1 MSKYCQRDPKN
12 IPLAC
17 VENEFQNDLM
27 VWDIGFQDKIVYL
40 VVGSAAVYL
49 SFPLVS
55 SIKSLFSKTQRTE
68 TSFGCYEAACSA
80 CEVKIDKNQKA
91 LSKRKH

>member
-1 MSKYCQRDPKN
+1 
-12 IPLAC
+12 
-17 VENEFQNDLM
+17 M

-40 VVGSAAVYL
+40 VVGSTAVYL

-55 SIKSLFSKTQRTE
+55 SIRSLFSKTQIKE
-68 TSFGCYEAACSA
+68 TGFGCYEAACSG

-91 LSKRKH
+91 LSKRKHG

>member
-1 MSKYCQRDPKN
+1 
-12 IPLAC
+12 
-17 VENEFQNDLM
+17 M

-55 SIKSLFSKTQRTE
+55 SMKNLFSKTQTKE
-68 TSFGCYEAACSA
+68 TSFGCYEAACSS
-80 CEVKIDKNQKA
+80 CEVKIDKNQKN
-91 LSKRKH
+91 LSKRKQG